1 MARLE
6 PRAGDL
12 RVGFARLFDGAPIL
26 PKQMALLRATLPT
39 SPVTLLATLGAWR
52 SGKTSAEILGSLSS
66 IVQNPWT
73 RDYGANRPC
82 TLMIT
87 ETTTVLRDSL
97 YDALINVWPEGLIA
111 HEVRSPSWDI
121 LVPNGHVVALRTA
134 AGSLEGKTVC
144 TTIIDEVHK
153 LRSKRN
159 YINYRARASDG
170 RAAKNLTICAGL
182 PIDNGWLKQEFDRVD
197 DPKRLTLYMPTH
209 ENVYLPPGYVDD
221 LRSSCSAKEAKTL
234 LSAEWQTYE
243 GAIYDDLDS
252 SKHYVPDLTGNAVI
266 HIGLDAGHQGAIVVA
281 KEKMRG
287 SGSSALMGLHVVD
300 EILPDSST
308 VERAMEM
315 FFARGWRLTPG
326 RSYVCVDP
334 RIDDD
339 QIASIRR
346 VAREHGIR
354 DVAIVQ
360 WSRGEPGESVKYGI
374 RCVQRALKTGDGR
387 LLLTFDSSL
396 GDKDRGLRRALP
408 AYRWNPRTRE
418 PVKDDVI
425 DHVLDALRYVV
436 VQIMPLSGS
445 DIVVSPGFF

>member
-1 MARLE
+1 VGA
-6 PRAGDL
+6 
-12 RVGFARLFDGAPIL
+12 RVGVKVWVDAGVSWGNLYDGLAPI
-26 PKQMALLRATLPT
+26 PRF
-39 SPVTLLATLGAWR
+39 
-52 SGKTSAEILGSLSS
+52 
-66 IVQNPWT
+66 T
-73 RDYGANRPC
+73 RG
-82 TLMIT
+82 
-87 ETTTVLRDSL
+87 
-97 YDALINVWPEGLIA
+97 IA
-111 HEVRSPSWDI
+111 FV
-121 LVPNGHVVALRTA
+121 
-134 AGSLEGKTVC
+134 
-144 TTIIDEVHK
+144 
-153 LRSKRN
+153 
-159 YINYRARASDG
+159 
-170 RAAKNLTICAGL
+170 
-182 PIDNGWLKQEFDRVD
+182 VD

-346 VAREHGIR
+346 VALEHGIR